1 MARQRLDRALVERG
15 LVGSRQE
22 AVAAIEAHRVL
33 VGGSLAEKPARQVA
47 AGDAIVLT
55 GQGPRYVSRGGA
67 KLARALEAF
76 ELSPEGRLCLDA
88 GSSTGGFT
96 DCLLQNGARRVVSV
110 DVGYGQLHERLRQDP
125 RVVVLERTNV
135 RELNPHSL
143 AALILSEE
151 RPSLITADLSFT
163 SLRPVVPVL
172 LELLDVP
179 GELLLL
185 CKPQFEVG
193 REVASR
199 GSGVVRDRQDR
210 RSAVLELVATLEASG
225 AAIMGVVSSPILG
238 PAGNA
243 EFLLHARSSGHSA
256 PGLGAAL
263 EDALDQ
269 AEAL

>member
-76 ELSPEGRLCLDA
+76 ELSPEG
-88 GSSTGGFT
+88 
-96 DCLLQNGARRVVSV
+96 LLQNGARRVVSV

-143 AALILSEE
+143 AALFQSED
-151 RPSLITADLSFT
+151 RPSLVTADLSFT

-172 LELLDVP
+172 LELLDAP

-193 REVASR
+193 REVAAR